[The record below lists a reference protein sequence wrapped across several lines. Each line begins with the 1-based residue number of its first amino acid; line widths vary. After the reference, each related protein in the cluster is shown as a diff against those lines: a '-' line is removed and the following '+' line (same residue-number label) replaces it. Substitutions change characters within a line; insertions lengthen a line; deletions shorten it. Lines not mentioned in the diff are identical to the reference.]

1 MLNMNNAIRWIRRE
15 WRHLFH
21 ELNPASRR
29 KAAQWENCGG
39 VDFLRII
46 GVKECDVVIDF
57 GCGPG
62 NFCIPAARLVGTK
75 GMVYAVDK
83 NSRVLKKVRRKAGAL
98 DLQNLRA
105 AGSLAELMPLTEGRQ
120 CNVVLLYDMLHFLDA
135 PGRRELYTALHDIL
149 AENGILSVHLKH
161 VKDDDPARY
170 FLTMAAEDVAREI
183 ETAGY
188 CFSQKLPIQV
198 WHSHDTENGVVW
210 NFTRRS

>member
-1 MLNMNNAIRWIRRE
+1 MNDIMRWIQRE

-29 KAAQWENCGG
+29 KAAQWANSGG

-46 GVKECDVVIDF
+46 GVKKDDVVIDF

-62 NFCIPAARLVGTK
+62 NFCIPAARLVGAE

-83 NSRVLKKVRRKAGAL
+83 NSRILKKTRRKANTLG
-98 DLQNLRA
+98 LQNLRA
-105 AGSLAELMPLTEGRQ
+105 AGSLAELMPLPQGRQ
-120 CNVVLLYDMLHFLDA
+120 CNVALLYDMLHFLDA
-135 PGRRELYTALHDIL
+135 PERRELYAALHDIL

-161 VKDDDPARY
+161 VKDNDPARY
-170 FLTMAAEDVAREI
+170 FLAMSAEDVAREI

-188 CFSQKLPIQV
+188 CLSQKLPIQV
-198 WHSHDTENGVVW
+198 WHSHNTENGVVW
-210 NFTRRS
+210 NFIRRS